1 MIIDIQFAH
10 EHLSG
15 VLKLDRIKK
24 LNLDK
29 IESFDEL
36 ASMPPDEK
44 MRIKNFIYNNVII
57 VYGVQHNDGIIP
69 ESKIKVIAKDNNKRN
84 IWCFAIRDV
93 TPSHSRYRGVKTE
106 YKIFD
111 CSSPIW
117 NREVNQW

>member
-84 IWCFAIRDV
+84 IWWMIGRTCILAVI
-93 TPSHSRYRGVKTE
+93 SALIGGLI
-106 YKIFD
+106 KIIFF
-111 CSSPIW
+111 
-117 NREVNQW
+117 